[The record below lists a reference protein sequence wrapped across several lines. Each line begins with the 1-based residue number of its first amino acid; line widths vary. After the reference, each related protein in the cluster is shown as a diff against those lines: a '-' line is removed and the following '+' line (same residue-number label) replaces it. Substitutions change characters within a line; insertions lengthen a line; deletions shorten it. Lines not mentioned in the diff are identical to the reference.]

1 MRLRYAICLTL
12 LFAAT
17 QTSASAQSLPPPER
31 SVSAWDTQ
39 TLVNEAHNFDSAA
52 LADLQKRAASG
63 DARSQV
69 LLGLIYEMGAADQK
83 PQPVE
88 ALNWFLKAAAQGV
101 GWAEV
106 WAADFY
112 YTGSPGVAKDM
123 YKALELY
130 KSAANRGDPRAAFFV
145 GQMYFFGDGVSTNQR
160 EAASWFRRAVPADPD
175 VVNRMV
181 ALSEAG
187 CDSRFCVSLRQVVGA
202 IMVGLADRFAGDWD
216 DAAKEWESLL
226 DLPDSDRCGLTSTD
240 RTEDGDVRNFFCD
253 SEEIAEDTHGREL
266 RTDLAEAVQKA
277 LPAGFD
283 RKDDLGRQNP
293 ATFFSKDGFPHIRVS
308 FNVTPGDAT
317 RRVTLLVGP
326 N

>member
-1 MRLRYAICLTL
+1 MRYL
-12 LFAAT
+12 LAAALIIVSSAT
-17 QTSASAQSLPPPER
+17 ASAQALAPPER
-31 SVSAWDTQ
+31 ASTVWDTQ
-39 TLVNEAHNFDSAA
+39 TLVNEAHNFNPDA
-52 LADLQKRAASG
+52 LADLQKRAGGG
-63 DARSQV
+63 DARSQA
-69 LLGLIYEMGAADQK
+69 LLGLIHEMGAAGQK

-101 GWAEV
+101 AWAEV

-112 YTGSPGVAKDM
+112 YSGSPGVPRDM

-130 KSAANRGDPRAAFFV
+130 KSAATRGDPRAAFFV

-181 ALSEAG
+181 ALSEAA

-202 IMVGLADRFAGDWD
+202 IMVGLADRFAGDWNEM
-216 DAAKEWESLL
+216 AKEWESLL

-240 RTEDGDVRNFFCD
+240 RTEDGDIRNFFCD
-253 SEEIAEDTHGREL
+253 SPPIDEDASGTAL
-266 RTDLAEAVQKA
+266 RKTLADAVQQA
-277 LPAGFD
+277 LPGFD
-283 RKDDLGRQNP
+283 RNDDLARQNP